1 LHFPSIFVDFLMT
14 VLTLILASTSVYRKE
29 LLARLRYPFETVAPA
44 VDETPLPA
52 EAPAVLALRL
62 AQAKAREVACR
73 YPEAVVIGSDQV
85 AELQGQVLGKPLT
98 HDTAVVQLQALSGQT
113 ATFYTAACVM
123 RLSTGFMESVN
134 VVTRVSFRLLT
145 LHEIERYLSLEP
157 ALDCAGSAKCEG
169 LGITLMRS
177 IEGDDPTALIGLPL
191 IRTTEL
197 LRQVGVDPL
206 LEPLT

>member
-1 LHFPSIFVDFLMT
+1 MT

-29 LLARLRYPFETVAPA
+29 LLTRLRYPFETVAPA
-44 VDETPLPA
+44 VDEAALPA
-52 EAPAVLALRL
+52 ETPSVMALRL
-62 AQAKAREVACR
+62 AQAKARDVAGR

-85 AELQGQVLGKPLT
+85 ADLQGQVLGKPLT
-98 HDTAVVQLQALSGQT
+98 HNKAVAQLQALSGQT
-113 ATFYTAACVM
+113 ATFYTAVCVM
-123 RLSTGFMESVN
+123 CLNTGFIESAT
-134 VVTRVSFRLLT
+134 VVTRVSFQLLT
-145 LHEIERYLSLEP
+145 LQDIKRYLSLEP

-197 LRQVGVDPL
+197 LRQIGLDPL
-206 LEPLT
+206 KDPLA